1 MTTNKSARI
10 LQEGIAR
17 MNARRA
23 ANGEPPAL
31 IVEAITSM
39 FEPEFRYYDRQGY
52 EHVMASTGSIYEDPR
67 PAEYTN
73 TETGVTEQTTCA
85 EIERRVNAGE
95 WEPEHLECADAGNPD
110 DPCDTGPVEYRMS
123 NTRTQR
129 SSPLCARHQ
138 RQRLDRM
145 REIDAR
151 YPDSD
156 SPPEWFDESYAGE
169 RWNDDY

>member
-1 MTTNKSARI
+1 MDKYAVVTVTRGGETLGYSVIDATTGESMLKPNHFYHTAKQA
-10 LQEGIAR
+10 QENADKLNGFTRTPLTYNSPGAKQMQAATAH

-31 IVEAITSM
+31 IVEAV
-39 FEPEFRYYDRQGY
+39 EPEL
-52 EHVMASTGSIYEDPR
+52 
-67 PAEYTN
+67 
-73 TETGVTEQTTCA
+73 TCD
-85 EIERRVNAGE
+85 
-95 WEPEHLECADAGNPD
+95 HAGNPD

-169 RWNDDY
+169 RWDDDY